1 MEIILSPRME
11 SITGYLN
18 KKHGY
23 YIRRTKKNKF
33 IGQRAPKKNIL
44 PNGHLNFILD
54 CAQIA
59 KNGLYM
65 TDIKVTAEELYQ
77 ALFEAGKIS
86 AAYFVERN
94 IENCNKSLY
103 NARDIIN
110 LKITYWL

>member
-1 MEIILSPRME
+1 ME

-44 PNGHLNFILD
+44 PNGHLNFIFD

-65 TDIKVTAEELYQ
+65 ADIKVTAEELAN
-77 ALFEAGKIS
+77 ALFEAGKVNF
-86 AAYFVERN
+86 ALFVKDKFKNN
-94 IENCNKSLY
+94 IKSLY
-103 NARDIIN
+103 NAQDIIN
-110 LKITYWL
+110 FKNTFSL